1 MTGYE
6 AEAVDRLPFSTP
18 EKSERYRTENYRG
31 AVGLNWYRTDPTL
44 QLTMAYYLQPD
55 ELAVVEPHLS
65 DIGELMG
72 GPVAR
77 WAEQT
82 DRNPAHL
89 ERYDRWG
96 HDIGQVV
103 QPTSFIESKR
113 AVLGAQKAL
122 KDDARQAGIAS
133 SLPLFAANYLL
144 DQADIGMGCA
154 LGTGG
159 GMVKSLVAAYAPA
172 DVREH
177 VLARFASGE
186 WEGETAQL
194 LTERAGGSDLGALE
208 TTATRHGDA
217 WLLNGFKW
225 FASNCDGQVFVV
237 LAKPEGAPDS
247 SRGAASFL
255 VLRTRRDGT
264 RNGIRIRRLKDKLGT
279 RSVASGEVELVDAEA
294 FLLSGQPST
303 DQPSTDQPGT
313 DAQPSDGKG
322 LGRMMELTNAAR
334 LGIALFALGNA
345 RRALVESLCYA
356 RQRQAFGDRLLD
368 KPLMR
373 RKLAEM
379 IVDVEAAQALVFDGV
394 GLSNHRQ
401 PRAIR
406 QRIAVPVTKLK
417 VCRLGITMA
426 SDAIEIHGGN
436 GYIETWPVAR
446 LLRDAQVNTIW
457 EGADNILCLDV
468 RRGIER
474 MDAHQPLLERLHDAV
489 SVSDDDDT
497 TRLVRRRI
505 EDLEAAITA
514 WTKLPADVAEARL
527 FPLAQFIGDV
537 YAGALLTEQAA
548 WEHATRGTDRK
559 SLVARLYAQRY
570 LAEPGPLRGI
580 DDEADEGLER
590 FAELADG
597 ALTADYPQRLAAAR
611 LDNERRKPSRFRKE
625 GFQAAVDAALSAR
638 FPAVNRR
645 LWRGPIWFR

>member
-6 AEAVDRLPFSTP
+6 AEPVDRLPFSTP

-55 ELAVVEPHLS
+55 ELAVVEPHLN

-82 DRNPAHL
+82 DRHPAHL

-113 AVLGAQKAL
+113 AVLSAQKAL
-122 KDDARQAGIAS
+122 KDDARRAGIAS
-133 SLPLFAANYLL
+133 SMPMFAANYLL

-303 DQPSTDQPGT
+303 DQPGIDQSGT

-345 RRALVESLCYA
+345 RRALVESLCYT
-356 RQRQAFGDRLLD
+356 RQRQAFGDRLID

-394 GLSNHRQ
+394 GLANHRQ
-401 PRAIR
+401 PRRVR

-474 MDAHQPLLERLHDAV
+474 IGAHQPLLERLHDAI
-489 SVSDDDDT
+489 SVSDDTDDT

-514 WTKLPADVAEARL
+514 WTKLPADVAESRL

-548 WEHATRGTDRK
+548 WEQATRGTDRK
-559 SLVARLYAQRY
+559 SLVARLYARRY
-570 LAEPGPLRGI
+570 LAEPAPLRGI
-580 DDEADEGLER
+580 DDEFDEGLER
-590 FAELADG
+590 FSELADG
-597 ALTADYPQRLAAAR
+597 ALTVDYPQGSGATIG
-611 LDNERRKPSRFRKE
+611 S
-625 GFQAAVDAALSAR
+625 
-638 FPAVNRR
+638 PA
-645 LWRGPIWFR
+645 P

>member
-1 MTGYE
+1 MSEYDV
-6 AEAVDRLPFSTP
+6 EAVDRLPFSTP
-18 EKSERYRTENYRG
+18 EKSQRYRTENYRG
-31 AVGLNWYRTDPTL
+31 AVGRNWYRTDPSL
-44 QLTMAYYLQPD
+44 QLTMAYYLKPD

-65 DIGELMG
+65 SIGELMG

-82 DRNPAHL
+82 DRNPARL

-96 HDIGQVV
+96 HDISHVV
-103 QPTSFIESKR
+103 QPASFIESKR
-113 AVLGAQKAL
+113 AVLDAQKAL
-122 KDDARQAGIAS
+122 KDDARRAGINP
-133 SLPLFAANYLL
+133 SLPLFAADYLL

-172 DVREH
+172 DVRDH
-177 VLARFASGE
+177 VLAKFADGE

-194 LTERAGGSDLGALE
+194 LTERAGGSDLGMLE
-208 TTATRHGDA
+208 TTARRASGENEGA

-237 LAKPEGAPDS
+237 LAKPEGAEDS
-247 SRGAASFL
+247 GRGVATFL

-264 RNGIRIRRLKDKLGT
+264 RNGVRIRRLKDKLGT

-294 FLLSGQPST
+294 FLLSGEPS
-303 DQPSTDQPGT
+303 SHKAE
-313 DAQPSDGKG
+313 AQPHDGKG
-322 LGRMMELTNAAR
+322 LGRMMELTNASR

-356 RQRQAFGDRLLD
+356 RQRRAFGDRLLD

-394 GLSNHRQ
+394 GLANHRQ
-401 PRAIR
+401 RRPVR

-474 MDAHQPLLERLHDAV
+474 IGAHQPLLERLHDAV

-514 WTKLPADVAEARL
+514 WTKLPAEVAEARL
-527 FPLAQFIGDV
+527 FPLAQFMGDV

-548 WEHATRGTDRK
+548 WEQATRSTDRK
-559 SLVARLYAQRY
+559 ALVARLYARRY
-570 LAEPGPLRGI
+570 LAEQGPLRGI
-580 DDEADEGLER
+580 DDEVDEGIER
-590 FAELADG
+590 FGELVDG
-597 ALTADYPQRLAAAR
+597 ALMGD
-611 LDNERRKPSRFRKE
+611 
-625 GFQAAVDAALSAR
+625 
-638 FPAVNRR
+638 
-645 LWRGPIWFR
+645 

>member
-1 MTGYE
+1 MSDYDL
-6 AEAVDRLPFSTP
+6 EAVDRLPFSTP
-18 EKSERYRTENYRG
+18 EKSQRYRTENYRG
-31 AVGLNWYRTDPTL
+31 AVGLNWYETDPTL

-55 ELAVVEPHLS
+55 ELAVAEPHLS
-65 DIGELMG
+65 RMGALMG

-82 DRNPAHL
+82 DRNPPRL

-96 HDIGQVV
+96 HDISQVV
-103 QPTSFIESKR
+103 QPTSFTESKT
-113 AVLGAQKAL
+113 AVLAAQKAL
-122 KDDARQAGIAS
+122 KDDARRAGVNPT
-133 SLPLFAANYLL
+133 LPLYAANYLL

-172 DVREH
+172 DVRDH
-177 VLARFASGE
+177 VLAKFASGE

-208 TTATRHGDA
+208 TTATRQKDGCT
-217 WLLNGFKW
+217 WLINGFKW

-247 SRGAASFL
+247 GRGVANFL
-255 VLRTRRDGT
+255 VLRTRRDGS

-279 RSVASGEVELVDAEA
+279 RSVASGEVEFVDAEA
-294 FLLSGQPST
+294 FLLSEEPSGQDVESGP
-303 DQPSTDQPGT
+303 
-313 DAQPSDGKG
+313 ADGKG

-334 LGIALFALGNA
+334 LGIAMFALGNA

-356 RQRQAFGDRLLD
+356 RQRRAFGDALLD
-368 KPLMR
+368 KPLIR

-379 IVDVEAAQALVFDGV
+379 IVDVEAAQALVFDGT
-394 GLSNHRQ
+394 GFANHRQ
-401 PRAIR
+401 PRAVR

-417 VCRLGITMA
+417 VCRLGITTA

-457 EGADNILCLDV
+457 EGPDNVLCLDV
-468 RRGIER
+468 RRGIVR
-474 MDAHQPLLERLHDAV
+474 SRAHQPLLERLRDAV

-497 TRLVRRRI
+497 TRLVNSRI
-505 EDLEAAITA
+505 DDLEAAITA
-514 WTKLPADVAEARL
+514 WVKLDGAVAEARL
-527 FPLAQFIGDV
+527 FPLTRFIGDV

-548 WEHATRGTDRK
+548 WERATRHTDRK
-559 SLVARLYAQRY
+559 ALVAQLYAARH
-570 LAEPGPLRGI
+570 LADQGPLRGI
-580 DDEADEGLER
+580 DVESDDAIER
-590 FAELADG
+590 FDELVDG
-597 ALTADYPQRLAAAR
+597 ALVIGR
-611 LDNERRKPSRFRKE
+611 
-625 GFQAAVDAALSAR
+625 
-638 FPAVNRR
+638 
-645 LWRGPIWFR
+645 

>member
-1 MTGYE
+1 MTFPEYDV
-6 AEAVDRLPFSTP
+6 EAVDRLPFSNP
-18 EKSERYRTENYRG
+18 EKSQRYRTENYRG
-31 AVGLNWYRTDPTL
+31 AVGLNWYSTDPSL
-44 QLTMAYYLQPD
+44 QLTMAYYLKPD

-65 DIGELMG
+65 SIGELMG

-82 DRNPAHL
+82 DRNPARL

-96 HDIGQVV
+96 HDISQVV
-103 QPTSFIESKR
+103 QPASFIESKR
-113 AVLGAQKAL
+113 AVLDAQKAL
-122 KDDARQAGIAS
+122 KDDARRAGVNP

-177 VLARFASGE
+177 VLAKFATGE

-194 LTERAGGSDLGALE
+194 LTERAGGSDLGTLE
-208 TTATRHGDA
+208 TTARRANGDNDGA

-247 SRGAASFL
+247 SRGVATFL

-294 FLLSGQPST
+294 FLLSGEPSS
-303 DQPSTDQPGT
+303 QNAE
-313 DAQPSDGKG
+313 AQPHDGKG
-322 LGRMMELTNAAR
+322 LGRMMELTNASR

-356 RQRQAFGDRLLD
+356 RQRRAFGDRLVD

-394 GLSNHRQ
+394 GFANHRQ
-401 PRAIR
+401 RRPVR

-474 MDAHQPLLERLHDAV
+474 IGAHQPLLERLHDAV
-489 SVSDDDDT
+489 SVSDDSEAT
-497 TRLVRRRI
+497 TRLVRRRV

-514 WTKLPADVAEARL
+514 WTKLPAEVAEARL
-527 FPLAQFIGDV
+527 FPLAQFMGDV

-548 WEHATRGTDRK
+548 WEQATRRTDRK
-559 SLVARLYAQRY
+559 AMVARLYARRY
-570 LAEPGPLRGI
+570 LAEQGPLRGI
-580 DDEADEGLER
+580 DDEVDEGIER
-590 FAELADG
+590 FDLLVDG
-597 ALTADYPQRLAAAR
+597 ALTD
-611 LDNERRKPSRFRKE
+611 D
-625 GFQAAVDAALSAR
+625 
-638 FPAVNRR
+638 
-645 LWRGPIWFR
+645 

>member
-1 MTGYE
+1 
-6 AEAVDRLPFSTP
+6 
-18 EKSERYRTENYRG
+18 
-31 AVGLNWYRTDPTL
+31 
-44 QLTMAYYLQPD
+44 
-55 ELAVVEPHLS
+55 
-65 DIGELMG
+65 
-72 GPVAR
+72 
-77 WAEQT
+77 
-82 DRNPAHL
+82 
-89 ERYDRWG
+89 
-96 HDIGQVV
+96 
-103 QPTSFIESKR
+103 
-113 AVLGAQKAL
+113 
-122 KDDARQAGIAS
+122 
-133 SLPLFAANYLL
+133 
-144 DQADIGMGCA
+144 
-154 LGTGG
+154 
-159 GMVKSLVAAYAPA
+159 
-172 DVREH
+172 
-177 VLARFASGE
+177 
-186 WEGETAQL
+186 
-194 LTERAGGSDLGALE
+194 
-208 TTATRHGDA
+208 
-217 WLLNGFKW
+217 
-225 FASNCDGQVFVV
+225 
-237 LAKPEGAPDS
+237 
-247 SRGAASFL
+247 
-255 VLRTRRDGT
+255 
-264 RNGIRIRRLKDKLGT
+264 
-279 RSVASGEVELVDAEA
+279 
-294 FLLSGQPST
+294 
-303 DQPSTDQPGT
+303 
-313 DAQPSDGKG
+313 
-322 LGRMMELTNAAR
+322 MMELTNAAR

-356 RQRQAFGDRLLD
+356 RQRHAFGDRLLD

-379 IVDVEAAQALVFDGV
+379 IVDLEAAQALVFDGV

-474 MDAHQPLLERLHDAV
+474 IGAHQPLLERLHDAV

-514 WTKLPADVAEARL
+514 WTKLRADVAEARL

-548 WEHATRGTDRK
+548 WEHAARGTDRK
-559 SLVARLYAQRY
+559 SLVARLYARRY

-597 ALTADYPQRLAAAR
+597 ALAADCPQRLAR
-611 LDNERRKPSRFRKE
+611 TI
-625 GFQAAVDAALSAR
+625 G
-638 FPAVNRR
+638 
-645 LWRGPIWFR
+645 